1 MIGKATS
8 KGLKQRKNT
17 IVLYATAQLK
27 EIKLH
32 TNHQIVATC
41 IIKNA
46 SMNGLTKGQR
56 RSCQRAR
63 CAEQIATSILN
74 MKTRIVYTPPT
85 IWSTIMWS

>member
-1 MIGKATS
+1 MIGEATS

-17 IVLYATAQLK
+17 IVLYAIVRLK

-32 TNHQIVATC
+32 TNHQTVVTC

-46 SMNGLTKGQR
+46 LPIGLTKDQR

-74 MKTRIVYTPPT
+74 MKTRIGYTPPT
-85 IWSTIMWS
+85 I

>member
-1 MIGKATS
+1 MIGEATS

-17 IVLYATAQLK
+17 IVLYAIARLK
-27 EIKLH
+27 TIKLH
-32 TNHQIVATC
+32 TNHQTVVTC

-74 MKTRIVYTPPT
+74 MKTRIGYTPPT
-85 IWSTIMWS
+85 I